1 MKNWME
7 NFKRRTD
14 LGTLLWNEPMA
25 KHTTFR
31 IGGPADLLI
40 DVAHEEEVQK
50 AVNALK
56 EEGVP
61 YMLLGNGSNLL
72 VRDGGIRGAVV
83 KLSERFASIRLEDNL
98 VYAQAGASL
107 TAVSNRCVAADLA
120 GFEFASG
127 IPGTVGGAMVMNA
140 GAYGGEMKDIVKE
153 VRVLDEEGSIVNVPA
168 EHMGFG
174 YRHSNVIPRGWAV
187 LGVTFELNHGDP
199 KMIREK
205 LADFTHQRTTK
216 QPLQFPSAGST
227 FKRPPGYF
235 AGKLIDDAGLR
246 GFRHGDAQV
255 SDLHC
260 GFVINR
266 GKATCEQVQTLIHMV
281 QKIVRERFGVTLE
294 TEVKIIG
301 EEL

>member
-1 MKNWME
+1 MKSW
-7 NFKRRTD
+7 KDKYIGRTD
-14 LGTLLWNEPMA
+14 LGDLLWDEPMA

-40 DVAHEEEVQK
+40 DIAQEEEAQR
-50 AVNALK
+50 AVEALK
-56 EEGVP
+56 QDGVP

-83 KLSERFASIRLEDNL
+83 KLGERFAGIRLEDNL
-98 VYAQAGASL
+98 VHAQAGASL

-153 VRVLDEEGSIVNVPA
+153 VRVLDEEGSVVRVPA

-174 YRHSNVIPRGWAV
+174 YRQSNVIPRGWTV

-266 GKATCEQVQTLIHMV
+266 GRATCEEVQTLIHMV